1 MKRHIFVDDK
11 SCSLCK
17 EMLYQPAVL
26 NRGHGYILCLAN
38 LSDLSGEPLQCQIC
52 ESLDPGEFPNVFL
65 DLDHFLEEEFL
76 RVCSEKRTSKAQ
88 CQPANSSTSTLQPKK
103 LKAKV
108 PCEAMGLLWLNEDTS
123 AFIVGVVCDSCEIY
137 LIIGKRY
144 KCKDWKEAV
153 GFDLCEACYKT
164 KSKLPGRFNQQHT
177 PDHKFELDEL
187 HMLRNILLRR
197 ASMFNI
203 AQQRPEVVCPYG

>member
-76 RVCSEKRTSKAQ
+76 RVCSEKRTS
-88 CQPANSSTSTLQPKK
+88 PMSTGKFINKYFTTKETEGQSTL
-103 LKAKV
+103 
-108 PCEAMGLLWLNEDTS
+108 
-123 AFIVGVVCDSCEIY
+123 
-137 LIIGKRY
+137 
-144 KCKDWKEAV
+144 
-153 GFDLCEACYKT
+153 
-164 KSKLPGRFNQQHT
+164 
-177 PDHKFELDEL
+177 
-187 HMLRNILLRR
+187 
-197 ASMFNI
+197 
-203 AQQRPEVVCPYG
+203 